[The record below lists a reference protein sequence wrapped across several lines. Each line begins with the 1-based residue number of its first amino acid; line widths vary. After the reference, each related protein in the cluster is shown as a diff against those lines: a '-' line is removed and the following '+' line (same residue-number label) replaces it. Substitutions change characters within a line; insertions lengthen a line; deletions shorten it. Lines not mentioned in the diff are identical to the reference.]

1 MKNINPKKIVF
12 IPLENDEFFKPII
25 NTIKIIQKDYQLIG
39 RAFIYSLEGL
49 FLTISLPFNITLSSV
64 VNRRFQQF
72 HIAELI
78 RSGEDVPIPTK
89 VEKVA
94 LEIANKKL
102 KKELGSKKGINSIKD
117 LTINELK
124 QLINN
129 KDMEPAIGE
138 ILRQGTVLTWSAF
151 EVFFKNF
158 ITQLLNNKPELII
171 ELVNNSKT
179 SSKFQLKK
187 IDLSKLAEYN
197 FNVSES
203 IGTIFFEN
211 INFSN
216 LSTIRDVLG
225 VVFPNNDLL
234 RKYVSESNMWNLNQG
249 RHCVVHNF
257 GNIDSDYIN
266 NTVSKAKIG
275 TKLVVTPNELENQLL
290 AIRDTVSELLI
301 SVAKL
306 K

>member
-1 MKNINPKKIVF
+1 MNNINPKDFIF
-12 IPLENDEFFKPII
+12 IPLDYGEFLKPI
-25 NTIKIIQKDYQLIG
+25 NNIIDDIEKDYQLIG
-39 RAFIYSLEGL
+39 NVFIHSLNGL
-49 FLTISLPFNITLSSV
+49 FLTISLPFNLTQSSV
-64 VNRRFQQF
+64 LKRRLQQF
-72 HIAELI
+72 HLAELI
-78 RSGEDVPIPTK
+78 RGTK
-89 VEKVA
+89 TPKRDEKES
-94 LEIANKKL
+94 LEIANKKFE
-102 KKELGSKKGINSIKD
+102 KELGNKDEIKSMTEAT
-117 LTINELK
+117 LQELR

-129 KDMEPAIGE
+129 EDMKPALDE

-158 ITQLLNNKPELII
+158 ITQLLNDKPELII

-187 IDLSKLAEYN
+187 IDLLKLAEFN

-216 LSTIRDVLG
+216 LSIIRDILS

-234 RKYVSESNMWNLNQG
+234 RKYISESNMWNLNQG
-249 RHCVVHNF
+249 RHCIVHNF

-290 AIRDTVSELLI
+290 AIRDTVSEILN
-301 SVAKL
+301 SVVKL

>member
-1 MKNINPKKIVF
+1 MNNINPKDFIF
-12 IPLENDEFFKPII
+12 IPLDYGEFLKPI
-25 NTIKIIQKDYQLIG
+25 NNIIDDIEKDYQLIG
-39 RAFIYSLEGL
+39 NVFIHSLNGL
-49 FLTISLPFNITLSSV
+49 FLTISLPFNLTQSSV
-64 VNRRFQQF
+64 LKRRLQQF
-72 HIAELI
+72 HLAELI
-78 RSGEDVPIPTK
+78 RGTK
-89 VEKVA
+89 TPKRDEKES
-94 LEIANKKL
+94 LEIANKKFE
-102 KKELGSKKGINSIKD
+102 KELGNKDEIKSMTEAT
-117 LTINELK
+117 LQELR

-129 KDMEPAIGE
+129 EDMKPALDE

-158 ITQLLNNKPELII
+158 ITQLLNDKPELII

-187 IDLSKLAEYN
+187 IDLLKLAEFN

-216 LSTIRDVLG
+216 LSIIRDILS

-234 RKYVSESNMWNLNQG
+234 RKYISESNMWNLNQG
-249 RHCVVHNF
+249 RHCIVHNF

-290 AIRDTVSELLI
+290 AIRDTVSALLI

>member
-1 MKNINPKKIVF
+1 MNNINPKDFIF
-12 IPLENDEFFKPII
+12 IPLDYGEFLKPI
-25 NTIKIIQKDYQLIG
+25 NNIIDDIEKGYQLIG
-39 RAFIYSLEGL
+39 NVFIHSLNGL
-49 FLTISLPFNITLSSV
+49 FLTISLPFNLTQSSV
-64 VNRRFQQF
+64 LKRRFQQF
-72 HIAELI
+72 HLAELI
-78 RSGEDVPIPTK
+78 RGTK
-89 VEKVA
+89 TPKRDEKES
-94 LEIANKKL
+94 LEIANKKFE
-102 KKELGSKKGINSIKD
+102 KELGNKDEIKSMTEAT
-117 LTINELK
+117 LQELR

-129 KDMEPAIGE
+129 EDMKPALDE
-138 ILRQGTVLTWSAF
+138 ILRQGTVMTWSAF

-158 ITQLLNNKPELII
+158 ITQLLNDKPELII

-187 IDLSKLAEYN
+187 IDLLELAEFN

-216 LSTIRDVLG
+216 LSIIRDILS

-234 RKYVSESNMWNLNQG
+234 RKYISESNMWNLNQG
-249 RHCVVHNF
+249 RHCIVHNF

-290 AIRDTVSELLI
+290 AIRDTVSALLI

-306 K
+306 KK

>member
-1 MKNINPKKIVF
+1 MNNINPKDFIF
-12 IPLENDEFFKPII
+12 IPLDHGEFLKPI
-25 NTIKIIQKDYQLIG
+25 NNIIDDIEKDYQLIG
-39 RAFIYSLEGL
+39 NVFIHSLNGL
-49 FLTISLPFNITLSSV
+49 FLTISLPFNLTQSSV
-64 VNRRFQQF
+64 LKRRLQQF
-72 HIAELI
+72 HLAELI
-78 RSGEDVPIPTK
+78 RGTK
-89 VEKVA
+89 TPKRDEKES
-94 LEIANKKL
+94 LEIANKKFE
-102 KKELGSKKGINSIKD
+102 KELGNKDEIKSMTEAT
-117 LTINELK
+117 LQELR

-129 KDMEPAIGE
+129 EDMKPALDE

-158 ITQLLNNKPELII
+158 ITQLLNDKPELII

-187 IDLSKLAEYN
+187 IDLLKLAEFN

-216 LSTIRDVLG
+216 LSIIRDILS

-234 RKYVSESNMWNLNQG
+234 RKYISESNMWNLNQG
-249 RHCVVHNF
+249 RHCIVHNF

-290 AIRDTVSELLI
+290 AIRDTVSALLI

>member
-1 MKNINPKKIVF
+1 MKNINPKDFIF
-12 IPLENDEFFKPII
+12 IPLDYGEFLKPI
-25 NTIKIIQKDYQLIG
+25 NNIIDDIEKDYQLIG
-39 RAFIYSLEGL
+39 NVFIHSLNGL
-49 FLTISLPFNITLSSV
+49 FLTISLPFNLTQSSV
-64 VNRRFQQF
+64 LKRRLQQF
-72 HIAELI
+72 HLAELI
-78 RSGEDVPIPTK
+78 RGTK
-89 VEKVA
+89 TPKRDEKES
-94 LEIANKKL
+94 LEIANKKFE
-102 KKELGSKKGINSIKD
+102 KELGNKDEIKSMTEAT
-117 LTINELK
+117 LQELR

-129 KDMEPAIGE
+129 ENMKPALDE

-158 ITQLLNNKPELII
+158 ITQLLNDKPELII

-187 IDLSKLAEYN
+187 IDLLKLAEFN

-216 LSTIRDVLG
+216 LSIIRDILS

-234 RKYVSESNMWNLNQG
+234 RKYISESNMWNLNQG
-249 RHCVVHNF
+249 RHCIVHNF

-290 AIRDTVSELLI
+290 AIRDTVSALLI